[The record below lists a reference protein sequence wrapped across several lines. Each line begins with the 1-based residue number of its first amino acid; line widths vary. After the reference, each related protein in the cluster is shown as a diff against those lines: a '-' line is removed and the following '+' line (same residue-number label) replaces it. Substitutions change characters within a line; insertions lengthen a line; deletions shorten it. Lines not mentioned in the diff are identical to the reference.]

1 MKIFNFI
8 IILFLL
14 ILNFSESHA
23 QLTHTLDGGFR
34 AGNDGISTTGSNY
47 DTYSRD
53 QWQSP
58 QGAVFNND
66 GTKLFGVNH
75 SPAADA
81 CIVVT
86 NLSIPFD
93 ISSQSNLVD
102 AIDPVEELGID
113 SSAEG
118 SKCKDIDFNK
128 DGTKMYIVVHNGK
141 VYQFSL
147 GAPYDFS
154 NITYDTGSGE
164 DFGDGGDIEFNND
177 GTKLYFLN
185 GLKNAATI
193 TEFSLSTPYDITT
206 KTEVTSQTLPIN
218 LSAVDPAVG
227 FQFNSNGTAMFVLL
241 NNAASG
247 ENDDT
252 VFQYRLSVAFDTSS
266 ATLVGSR
273 EISGLEVDGVDVSA
287 AGNIATGILFSN
299 DGFKFYVTE
308 DNSDN
313 IFQISL
319 PCPFGFVS
327 CQADTASNIGSQIE
341 LAKKNIHY
349 NTSTIFK
356 RFDWIKRNRNKSD
369 LNSFNINL
377 NSHNPVLASLTNK
390 LQASLNSNSSKIK
403 SSTWSFWTHGDVSLG
418 NQDATLTQKPKHIKT
433 SGLTFGADKKFGNN
447 KFGGIAIRYANNAND
462 IKNSSQNTEM
472 ESLTLNL
479 YGTLPKDEA
488 TYTNFLIGYS
498 LLRIDQKFVGKISG
512 ERNGHQVFTSANFR
526 SNNSVGKFNIT
537 PSGKFSYGVTHL
549 SEFTDFVSAVTTG
562 ENDLHE
568 SITFETGDLAVGFLF
583 DVDEII
589 VPQGIL
595 RQYGGFE
602 FVSDITPAN
611 VVTYNNN
618 ESSTNIESYSKS
630 NFRSNIGTELVY
642 PSGLTFSLNYERF
655 QHLSNSGKTDSLMFK
670 FGHVNED
677 DYQFAL
683 NYNPLQNNQMEINY
697 VKDVNG
703 FNVKVGSNYS
713 MVRQISDYGA
723 NIEVSRTF

>member
-1 MKIFNFI
+1 
-8 IILFLL
+8 
-14 ILNFSESHA
+14 
-23 QLTHTLDGGFR
+23 
-34 AGNDGISTTGSNY
+34 
-47 DTYSRD
+47 
-53 QWQSP
+53 
-58 QGAVFNND
+58 
-66 GTKLFGVNH
+66 
-75 SPAADA
+75 
-81 CIVVT
+81 
-86 NLSIPFD
+86 
-93 ISSQSNLVD
+93 
-102 AIDPVEELGID
+102 
-113 SSAEG
+113 
-118 SKCKDIDFNK
+118 
-128 DGTKMYIVVHNGK
+128 MYIVVHNGK

-147 GAPYDFS
+147 GTPYDFS
-154 NITYDTGSGE
+154 NITYDAGSGE

-185 GLKNAATI
+185 GLKNAATL

-356 RFDWIKRNRNKSD
+356 RFDWIKRNRNKND

-418 NQDATLTQKPKHIKT
+418 NQDATLTQNQSTLKPQ
-433 SGLTFGADKKFGNN
+433 D
-447 KFGGIAIRYANNAND
+447 
-462 IKNSSQNTEM
+462 
-472 ESLTLNL
+472 
-479 YGTLPKDEA
+479 
-488 TYTNFLIGYS
+488 
-498 LLRIDQKFVGKISG
+498 
-512 ERNGHQVFTSANFR
+512 
-526 SNNSVGKFNIT
+526 
-537 PSGKFSYGVTHL
+537 
-549 SEFTDFVSAVTTG
+549 
-562 ENDLHE
+562 
-568 SITFETGDLAVGFLF
+568 
-583 DVDEII
+583 
-589 VPQGIL
+589 
-595 RQYGGFE
+595 
-602 FVSDITPAN
+602 
-611 VVTYNNN
+611 
-618 ESSTNIESYSKS
+618 
-630 NFRSNIGTELVY
+630 
-642 PSGLTFSLNYERF
+642 
-655 QHLSNSGKTDSLMFK
+655 
-670 FGHVNED
+670 
-677 DYQFAL
+677 
-683 NYNPLQNNQMEINY
+683 
-697 VKDVNG
+697 
-703 FNVKVGSNYS
+703 
-713 MVRQISDYGA
+713 
-723 NIEVSRTF
+723 